1 LAQYGSYVAEIAA
14 SLNSDSE
21 IAYSPIESL
30 MLPWPWFRGRAV
42 IGGDA
47 AHTFAPHLT
56 QGAAMAAEDAFVLA
70 REVLEDDVPVESRLM
85 RYSMK
90 RYPRCAFVY
99 TFSGQ
104 WLHDE
109 QSVRSV
115 EELEAARAELML
127 NASARIGASD
137 RILNGPI

>member
-1 LAQYGSYVAEIAA
+1 MTWSRVGPRENL
-14 SLNSDSE
+14 LNDTV
-21 IAYSPIESL
+21 PIE
-30 MLPWPWFRGRAV
+30 
-42 IGGDA
+42 D
-47 AHTFAPHLT
+47 
-56 QGAAMAAEDAFVLA
+56 
-70 REVLEDDVPVESRLM
+70 RLM

-109 QSVRSV
+109 QSVRTPADM
-115 EELEAARAELML
+115 EAARAELAQ

-137 RILNGPI
+137 RILDGAF

>member
-1 LAQYGSYVAEIAA
+1 
-14 SLNSDSE
+14 
-21 IAYSPIESL
+21 
-30 MLPWPWFRGRAV
+30 
-42 IGGDA
+42 
-47 AHTFAPHLT
+47 
-56 QGAAMAAEDAFVLA
+56 MAAEDAFVLV
-70 REVLEDDVPVESRLM
+70 REVLSDDVPVEARLM
-85 RYSMK
+85 RYSMR

-109 QSVRSV
+109 QSVRSAA
-115 EELEAARAELML
+115 ELEAARQELAQ

>member
-1 LAQYGSYVAEIAA
+1 VKDFLRPSSPAA
-14 SLNSDSE
+14 
-21 IAYSPIESL
+21 
-30 MLPWPWFRGRAV
+30 R
-42 IGGDA
+42 
-47 AHTFAPHLT
+47 
-56 QGAAMAAEDAFVLA
+56 
-70 REVLEDDVPVESRLM
+70 VLEDDVPVEQRLM

-109 QSVRSV
+109 QSVRSA
-115 EELEAARAELML
+115 EDLEAARAELMR

-137 RILNGPI
+137 HILNEPI